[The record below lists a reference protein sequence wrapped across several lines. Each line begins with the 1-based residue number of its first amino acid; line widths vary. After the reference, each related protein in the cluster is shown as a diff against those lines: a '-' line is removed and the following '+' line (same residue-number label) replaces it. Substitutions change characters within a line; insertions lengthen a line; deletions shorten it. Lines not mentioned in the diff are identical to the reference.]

1 MALKFVIMPP
11 QTERTRDWAAL
22 MMDSIP
28 DYTVVVPE
36 NEDEAAKELVD
47 ADAAFGEIPASLL
60 SNAKQLKWLQAPA
73 AAPNAGYY
81 YDDLIAH
88 PVQITN
94 FREIYN
100 DHISMFIMGFV
111 LNFARG
117 FHAYLPNQ
125 ARRVWDKTD
134 PGTVYL
140 PEATVVIMGV
150 GGIGAE
156 AARHCAHFGMNVI
169 AVDAR
174 REDVPEGVATMVR
187 PDKLDEVL
195 PEADFVIMTIPHTP
209 ETKGLMN
216 ADKFKLMKKSAFLI
230 NIGRGMTVKLDD
242 LVEALRVGEIRGA
255 GLDVYEEEPL
265 RSDHPLWAMPNV
277 LLTPHVAAYGPYLE
291 ERRTEVL
298 MDNARRFAKGEQL
311 RNLVDKVNWF

>member
-1 MALKFVIMPP
+1 
-11 QTERTRDWAAL
+11 
-22 MMDSIP
+22 
-28 DYTVVVPE
+28 
-36 NEDEAAKELVD
+36 
-47 ADAAFGEIPASLL
+47 
-60 SNAKQLKWLQAPA
+60 
-73 AAPNAGYY
+73 
-81 YDDLIAH
+81 
-88 PVQITN
+88 
-94 FREIYN
+94 
-100 DHISMFIMGFV
+100 
-111 LNFARG
+111 
-117 FHAYLPNQ
+117 
-125 ARRVWDKTD
+125 
-134 PGTVYL
+134 
-140 PEATVVIMGV
+140 
-150 GGIGAE
+150 
-156 AARHCAHFGMNVI
+156 MNVI

-209 ETKGLMN
+209 ETEGLMN